1 MSRALL
7 IVALLLADVT
17 PRGDYFR
24 PETARHV
31 TSIQIGTSWV
41 TSFSFTRDARRLIV
55 LKADGKSVLWDL
67 ATRREIREMPAGFLD
82 SRLSVSADASRALG
96 VAADRRS
103 LRLMDVER
111 AQEVRSFSDF
121 QSGMTQLYA
130 LSPDGRRVAYVRR
143 DRSVRIWDAATG
155 DEKKTLIEPATN
167 QCGAMAWSP
176 DGKLLAIH
184 GWDSTVRIFD
194 PGSGEMAG
202 SFAEMGRAPLFLG
215 YSPDS
220 STLVLVTQ
228 EARIRLFDRTG
239 REIRTLDETLTG
251 PRHIAFSPDGQIAAG
266 ADVFGKVRLWDAKTW
281 RRIRDLDSGSV
292 RHLAFSPDGRYL
304 ALGMVDG
311 SVKLWGGSG
320 PLTPPPRAD
329 APRGGEPGF
338 LGITGDT
345 EEDEQPGVLLMSV
358 IEGTAAAKAG
368 LRAGDRIL
376 KIGTSTTDTF
386 EALRTTVTSMRA
398 GDETEIIYSRD
409 GVEKKVKLTLGARPA
424 DE

>member
-1 MSRALL
+1 MSRAAML
-7 IVALLLADVT
+7 IAILLADVT
-17 PRGDYFR
+17 PRGDFFR

-31 TSIQIGTSWV
+31 VTIQIGTSWV
-41 TSFSFTRDARRLIV
+41 TSFSFTRDARRLV
-55 LKADGKSVLWDL
+55 ALKADGKAVLWDL
-67 ATRREIREMPAGFLD
+67 ATRREIRQMPDNFLD
-82 SRLSVSADASRALG
+82 SRLSVSADGARALG
-96 VAADRRS
+96 VSADRRS
-103 LRLMDVER
+103 LRLVDVER
-111 AQEVRSFSDF
+111 AQEVRSFSDA
-121 QSGMTQLYA
+121 QPGMMQLYA

-143 DRSVRIWDAATG
+143 DRSVRVCDAATG
-155 DEKKTLIEPATN
+155 DELKTLIDPGTS

-194 PGSGEMAG
+194 TGTGEMAG
-202 SFAEMGRAPLFLG
+202 TFAEMGRAPLFLG

-220 STLVLVTQ
+220 STLVMVTQ

-239 REIRTLDETLTG
+239 REIKTLDETLTG
-251 PRHIAFSPDGQIAAG
+251 PRFIAFSPDGQLAAG

-311 SVKLWGGSG
+311 TVKLWGGSG
-320 PLTPPPRAD
+320 PLTPSPRAD

-345 EEDEQPGVLLMSV
+345 EEDEEPGVLLMSV

-376 KIGTSTTDTF
+376 KIGTSVTDTF

-398 GDETEIIYSRD
+398 GDEAEVVYSRD
-409 GVEKKVKLTLGARPA
+409 GVEKKVKVTLGARPG